1 MNLMSM
7 TDFLLIYLILV
18 MDGIWKNF
26 KKYAFSP
33 SKMTKIEVTT
43 VNNGISYNYNV
54 FFYQ

>member
-1 MNLMSM
+1 M

-18 MDGIWKNF
+18 MDGIWNNF